1 MNAFASAAAQ
11 ILLGPICAAVV
22 AWWLHR
28 RRRQRRRARSRA
40 RRWLAPLSLL
50 ALAACESTA
59 AQRDLGDW
67 SDGVPVHS
75 LAVTD
80 AP

>member
-1 MNAFASAAAQ
+1 MSAFASAAAQ
-11 ILLGPICAAVV
+11 VLLGPVCAAIV

-28 RRRQRRRARSRA
+28 RRRQRRRSRSRTV
-40 RRWLAPLSLL
+40 RRVAPLSLL
-50 ALAACESTA
+50 ALATCGSTA

-67 SDGVPVHS
+67 SDGVPVHP

-80 AP
+80 TP